1 MGGIEMFEF
10 PHFVEVLDFIG
21 TFAFAISGIRL
32 ASAKR
37 FDWFGA
43 YVVGL
48 VTAIGGG
55 TIRDLLLDVTPV
67 WMTDPIYLICTGLAM
82 GFVILFSKYLIRLN
96 NTFFLFDSIGL
107 ALFTVVGADKALSLD
122 YPFWIAMIM
131 GGITG
136 AAGGVMRDVF
146 INEIPLIFRK
156 EIYAMACV
164 IGAGIFCICLRLG
177 VSPIA
182 AQLAGGLSVLLI
194 RLLAVKYHLTLPIL
208 KGELNIND

>member
-1 MGGIEMFEF
+1 MTM
-10 PHFVEVLDFIG
+10 PTFVQVLDFVG

-43 YVVGL
+43 YVVGF

-55 TIRDLLLDVTPV
+55 TIRDLLLDVTPG
-67 WMTDPIYLICTGLAM
+67 WMTDPIYLICTGLALLW
-82 GFVILFSKYLIRLN
+82 VILFGKYLIHLH
-96 NTFFLFDSIGL
+96 NTFFIFDSIGL
-107 ALFTVVGADKALSLD
+107 ALFTVVGVGKSLSVG
-122 YPFWIAMIM
+122 YPFWVAIIM
-131 GGITG
+131 GSITG

-164 IGAGIFCICLRLG
+164 VGGTCYWLCDSLGMQSYACQVMAGTTVFIVRI
-177 VSPIA
+177 
-182 AQLAGGLSVLLI
+182 
-194 RLLAVKYHLTLPIL
+194 LAVKFKICLPTLSGHG
-208 KGELNIND
+208 GEKEER